1 METRQSA
8 IQNVLAQLEGLSY
21 REAEWILEGAKA
33 KLKDCSK
40 VQKYIPKI
48 RREYQPAFE
57 DDFFKS
63 SENSASSNFDTAVA
77 KLHFDIDKI
86 IGCDFYR
93 KKFLTSQRTAS
104 SDNQAR

>member
-21 REAEWILEGAKA
+21 REAEWILECAKS
-33 KLKDCSK
+33 KIKDCSS
-40 VQKYIPKI
+40 VQKYIPKV
-48 RREYQPAFE
+48 RHESQPAFKG
-57 DDFFKS
+57 DFFKP
-63 SENSASSNFDTAVA
+63 SENSSNFDTAVA
-77 KLHFDIDKI
+77 QLHFDIDKI

-93 KKFLTSQRTAS
+93 KKFLNNQRTAS